1 MNLKENGILKTI
13 NIINITE
20 QLNKITDI
28 IKGSGGGSISEIQLK
43 SINDNIEKIKEKL
56 NEIETGIDKYIDE
69 TELSEA
75 LKNIKLSLE
84 NIVKTNDLN
93 SAVNGLNSSISNL
106 INRIKI
112 LEEKGN
118 IDISQ
123 FVKNN
128 ELDSKI
134 ETSIKSSIDKVETKF
149 LENSKEIIKNN
160 VNDKITE
167 LVGNIDNKINDKVI
181 EKLDLEVK
189 NINKSID
196 EKTKDNI
203 SKNDLN
209 KELKNYAKLKDD
221 NEFINSNN
229 FKKVN
234 MTELSSGI
242 INSNIYKINNNEF
255 INNDTM
261 LNIGI
266 TDKDINLISKGKLML
281 NGVEVGNNELPQT
294 LVYTDKENILNYK
307 LSGTVADFNTFK
319 IKNTEV
325 IRKDN
330 NNIMLGTDN
339 NIITLKGTDLYF
351 NNDRI
356 EFNKFVKIN
365 DLNNYAK
372 LNKDNLFTG
381 KITSN
386 EIKSNSIETNNLKV
400 SGKNVVTDT
409 SNFAKLDTTNDFTQK
424 IKGTEIESNK
434 LVTNELMLNGMNV
447 NLSNYSTNE
456 NTIEQIE
463 KVIGLIYDGEIQN
476 TDTKVKGKF
485 YFDNITKYYYEC
497 IENNNLSYVDDSKF
511 KAISN
516 KTILNEIESMFK
528 LTETVEVQ
536 SSIFQIARFW
546 RYGKRAYLFVFF
558 NASGPNGINWLTD
571 GTIVFNY
578 PKNFIPDIP
587 FWNTEYSIAS
597 NNNIN
602 RATTRLVLRDNNIMI
617 YGVEGLTHYEIK
629 GTISYITK

>member
-1 MNLKENGILKTI
+1 MNLKEDNILKTI
-13 NIINITE
+13 NVINITE
-20 QLNKITDI
+20 QLNKITAI
-28 IKGSGGGSISEIQLK
+28 IKGSGGGNISEIQLK
-43 SINDNIEKIKEKL
+43 NVNDSVEKIKEKL
-56 NEIETGIDKYIDE
+56 NIIENNIDKYIDE
-69 TELSEA
+69 TELTEA
-75 LKNIKLSLE
+75 LKDIKLSLE

-118 IDISQ
+118 IDVSQ

-134 ETSIKSSIDKVETKF
+134 ETSIKSSIDKIESKF
-149 LENSKEIIKNN
+149 LENSKDIIKNN

-189 NINKSID
+189 NINKSIN
-196 EKTKDNI
+196 EKTKDNV
-203 SKNDLN
+203 SQNDLTN
-209 KELKNYAKLKDD
+209 KLKDYAKLKDN
-221 NEFINSNN
+221 NEFVNNNS

-234 MTELSSGI
+234 TTELNSNI

-255 INNDTM
+255 INNDNM
-261 LNIGI
+261 FSIGI

-294 LVYTDKENILNYK
+294 LVYTDKENTLNYK

-319 IKNTEV
+319 IKNTEI

-330 NNIMLGTDN
+330 NNIILGEDN
-339 NIITLKGTDLYF
+339 NITTLKGTDLYF
-351 NNDRI
+351 NNDKI
-356 EFNKFVKIN
+356 EFNKFVKTD

-372 LNKDNLFTG
+372 LNKDNSFAG

-386 EIKSNSIETNNLKV
+386 EIKSNSIETNELKV
-400 SGKNVVTDT
+400 GGKNVVTDI
-409 SNFAKLDTTNDFTQK
+409 SNFAKLNSSNVFTQK
-424 IKGTEIESNK
+424 IKGTDIESNK

-463 KVIGLIYDGEIQN
+463 KVIGLTYDGEIQN
-476 TDTKVKGKF
+476 TNTKVKGKF

-516 KTILNEIESMFK
+516 KTILNEIENMFK

-536 SSIFQIARFW
+536 SSVFQVARFW

-558 NASGPNGINWLTD
+558 NALDSNGINWLTD

-578 PKNFIPDIP
+578 PKNFIPDTP
-587 FWNTEYSIAS
+587 FWNTEYNIVS

>member
-1 MNLKENGILKTI
+1 MNLKEDNILKTI

-134 ETSIKSSIDKVETKF
+134 ETSIKSSIDKIETKF

-209 KELKNYAKLKDD
+209 KELKDYAKLKENND
-221 NEFINSNN
+221 FINSNN

-242 INSNIYKINNNEF
+242 INSNIYRINNNEF
-255 INNDTM
+255 INNDSM
-261 LNIGI
+261 FSIGI

-294 LVYTDKENILNYK
+294 LVYTDKENTLNYK

-330 NNIMLGTDN
+330 NNNIILGTDN
-339 NIITLKGTDLYF
+339 NITTLKGTDLYF
-351 NNDRI
+351 NNDKI

-365 DLNNYAK
+365 DLNDYAK
-372 LNKDNLFTG
+372 LNKDNSFTG
-381 KITSN
+381 RITSN

-400 SGKNVVTDT
+400 NGKNVVTDT
-409 SNFAKLDTTNDFTQK
+409 LNFAKLDTTNDFTQK

-434 LVTNELMLNGMNV
+434 LIADELLLNGINV
-447 NLSNYSTNE
+447 NLSDYTTN
-456 NTIEQIE
+456 NNLILQIE
-463 KVIGLIYDGEIQN
+463 KVMGLVYGGSIQN
-476 TDTKVKGKF
+476 SGSKVTGKF
-485 YFDNITKYYYEC
+485 YFDNVNNYFYEC
-497 IENNNLSYVDDSKF
+497 ISNNNLTYIDSSKF
-511 KAISN
+511 IPISN
-516 KTILNEIESMFK
+516 KSIVDRIKNL
-528 LTETVEVQ
+528 ETVESQRLQHLYGTITFTKVGNIVNVIILFYINDNDMTFNDNQQLIEIPLKFRPSVYNYGIEVPFSSYPSSSSVRLQINPTNISIWGVQ
-536 SSIFQIARFW
+536 SMRWKMLKTSVTYI
-546 RYGKRAYLFVFF
+546 
-558 NASGPNGINWLTD
+558 
-571 GTIVFNY
+571 
-578 PKNFIPDIP
+578 
-587 FWNTEYSIAS
+587 S
-597 NNNIN
+597 N
-602 RATTRLVLRDNNIMI
+602 
-617 YGVEGLTHYEIK
+617 
-629 GTISYITK
+629 

>member
-28 IKGSGGGSISEIQLK
+28 IKGSNGGSISEIQLK
-43 SINDNIEKIKEKL
+43 SINDNIEKVKEKL

-112 LEEKGN
+112 LESKEN
-118 IDISQ
+118 IDVSQ

-134 ETSIKSSIDKVETKF
+134 ETSIKSSIDKIESKF
-149 LENSKEIIKNN
+149 LENSKDIIKNN
-160 VNDKITE
+160 VNNKITE

-181 EKLDLEVK
+181 EKLDLDVK

-196 EKTKDNI
+196 EKTKDII
-203 SKNDLN
+203 SQNDLTN
-209 KELKNYAKLKDD
+209 KLKDYAKLKDN
-221 NEFINSNN
+221 NEFVNNNS

-234 MTELSSGI
+234 TTELNSNI
-242 INSNIYKINNNEF
+242 INSNVYKISNSEF
-255 INNDTM
+255 IDNDSM
-261 LNIGI
+261 FSIGI

-294 LVYTDKENILNYK
+294 LVYTDKENTLNYK

-319 IKNTEV
+319 IKNNEV
-325 IRKDN
+325 IKKDN
-330 NNIMLGTDN
+330 NNIILGADN
-339 NIITLKGTDLYF
+339 NITILKGTDLYF
-351 NNDRI
+351 NNDKI
-356 EFNKFVKIN
+356 ELNKFVKTD

-372 LNKDNLFTG
+372 LNKDNSFTG
-381 KITSN
+381 KVTSN

-400 SGKNVVTDT
+400 NGKNVVTNT

-434 LVTNELMLNGMNV
+434 LVADELLLNGINV
-447 NLSNYSTNE
+447 NLSDYTTN
-456 NTIEQIE
+456 NNLILQIE
-463 KVIGLIYDGEIQN
+463 KVMGLVYGGSIQN
-476 TDTKVKGKF
+476 SGSKVTGKF
-485 YFDNITKYYYEC
+485 YFDNVNNYFYEC
-497 IENNNLSYVDDSKF
+497 ISNNNLTYTDSSKF
-511 KAISN
+511 IPISN
-516 KTILNEIESMFK
+516 KSIVDRIKNL
-528 LTETVEVQ
+528 ETVESQRLQHPYGTITFTKVGNIVNVIILFYINDNDMTFNDNQQLIEIPLKFRPSVYNYGIEVPFSSYPSSSSVRLQINPTNISIWGVQ
-536 SSIFQIARFW
+536 SMRWKMLKTSVTYI
-546 RYGKRAYLFVFF
+546 
-558 NASGPNGINWLTD
+558 
-571 GTIVFNY
+571 
-578 PKNFIPDIP
+578 
-587 FWNTEYSIAS
+587 S
-597 NNNIN
+597 N
-602 RATTRLVLRDNNIMI
+602 
-617 YGVEGLTHYEIK
+617 
-629 GTISYITK
+629 

>member
-13 NIINITE
+13 NFTNIVE
-20 QLNKITDI
+20 QLNGVTKIIEGSSNGTISDVQ
-28 IKGSGGGSISEIQLK
+28 IKTLNK
-43 SINDNIEKIKEKL
+43 SLDSLKEKL
-56 NEIETGIDKYIDE
+56 NNLETDIDKYIDE
-69 TELSEA
+69 TELTEA
-75 LKNIKLSLE
+75 LKDIRLSLE
-84 NIVKTNDLN
+84 NSVKTNDLN
-93 SAVNGLNSSISNL
+93 NAINRLTTSISTLVGKVETLENRET
-106 INRIKI
+106 INK
-112 LEEKGN
+112 
-118 IDISQ
+118 DD

-134 ETSIKSSIDKVETKF
+134 ETSIKSSIDKVESKF

-160 VNDKITE
+160 VNTKITE
-167 LVGNIDNKINDKVI
+167 LVGDIDTKINDKVV
-181 EKLDLEVK
+181 EKLNLE
-189 NINKSID
+189 IKSINENLK
-196 EKTKDNI
+196 EKTKDI
-203 SKNDLN
+203 ILQNDLTN
-209 KELKNYAKLKDD
+209 KLKDYAKLKENND
-221 NEFINSNN
+221 FINSNN

-255 INNDTM
+255 INNDSM
-261 LNIGI
+261 FSIGI

-294 LVYTDKENILNYK
+294 LVYTDKENTLNYK

-319 IKNTEV
+319 IKNTE
-325 IRKDN
+325 IIKKDN
-330 NNIMLGTDN
+330 NNIVFGSEN
-339 NIITLKGTDLYF
+339 NITTLKGTDLYF
-351 NNDRI
+351 NNDKI
-356 EFNKFVKIN
+356 ELNKFVKTD

-372 LNKDNLFTG
+372 LNKDNSFTG

-400 SGKNVVTDT
+400 NGKNVVTDT
-409 SNFAKLDTTNDFTQK
+409 SNFAKLNSSNIFTQK
-424 IKGTEIESNK
+424 IKGTDIESNK

-456 NTIEQIE
+456 NTIEQIK
-463 KVIGLIYDGEIQN
+463 KVIGLTYGGEIQN
-476 TDTKVKGKF
+476 TNTKVRGKF

-497 IENNNLSYVDDSKF
+497 IENNNLSYIDDSKF

-516 KTILNEIESMFK
+516 KTILNEIENMFK
-528 LTETVEVQ
+528 LTEMVEVQ

-558 NASGPNGINWLTD
+558 NALDPNGINWLTD
-571 GTIVFNY
+571 GTILFNY
-578 PKNFIPDIP
+578 PKNFIPDTP
-587 FWNTEYSIAS
+587 FWNTEYNIVS

-602 RATTRLVLRDNNIMI
+602 RTTTRLILRDNNIMI